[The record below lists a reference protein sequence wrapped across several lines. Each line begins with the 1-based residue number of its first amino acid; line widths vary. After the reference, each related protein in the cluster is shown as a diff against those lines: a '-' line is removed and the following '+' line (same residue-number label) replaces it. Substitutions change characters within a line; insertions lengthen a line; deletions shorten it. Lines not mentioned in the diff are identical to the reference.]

1 MCPCARG
8 ACAWRM
14 ARAAGASAKA
24 CENFPTP
31 RLIYHFRTQKPFLV
45 CCHWRDHFK
54 RSLKGDRSER
64 SLRGKKTVLGPEMVY
79 KAGSWKVFARFRAC
93 APRHAPRHFLFLF
106 FFTRT
111 HTHAH
116 TPQMSTS
123 TTSTSSSTGTSS
135 SSSSSFD
142 AWQERFQS
150 AVSSL
155 PPVAR
160 EQWQARSP
168 SLSAARFAEIAAGGH
183 CSSAESTLFTAE
195 RERRAA
201 SLPAHYREMDHPLR
215 AGMGPPNPSTPLFD
229 QQFAGLS
236 VIESRLHVVET
247 ANARLAAENA
257 RLVGE
262 NGRLRCTLSMYQY
275 MPSYVP
281 SSPPYS
287 PTEPSYA
294 PSSPPFT
301 PPHQIRRRDDP
312 STPHPRLINLVSDDD
327 ETVPPTPDQVIPP
340 SPDDDEVDNGELDTE
355 ADGPTALRRSKR
367 ARRE

>member
-1 MCPCARG
+1 
-8 ACAWRM
+8 
-14 ARAAGASAKA
+14 
-24 CENFPTP
+24 
-31 RLIYHFRTQKPFLV
+31 
-45 CCHWRDHFK
+45 
-54 RSLKGDRSER
+54 
-64 SLRGKKTVLGPEMVY
+64 MVY
-79 KAGSWKVFARFRAC
+79 KARSLKVFSHFRAC
-93 APRHAPRHFLFLF
+93 ALRHAPRHFF
-106 FFTRT
+106 FFFFFSHA

-123 TTSTSSSTGTSS
+123 TTSTSSSTGTSSSS

-168 SLSAARFAEIAAGGH
+168 SLSAARFTEIAAGGH
-183 CSSAESTLFTAE
+183 CSSAESTLYNAE

-201 SLPAHYREMDHPLR
+201 FPAHYREMDHPLR

-287 PTEPSYA
+287 PTEPSYV

-327 ETVPPTPDQVIPP
+327 ETVPPTPDQPIPP
-340 SPDDDEVDNGELDTE
+340 TPDDDEVDTE

>member
-1 MCPCARG
+1 
-8 ACAWRM
+8 
-14 ARAAGASAKA
+14 
-24 CENFPTP
+24 
-31 RLIYHFRTQKPFLV
+31 
-45 CCHWRDHFK
+45 
-54 RSLKGDRSER
+54 
-64 SLRGKKTVLGPEMVY
+64 
-79 KAGSWKVFARFRAC
+79 
-93 APRHAPRHFLFLF
+93 
-106 FFTRT
+106 
-111 HTHAH
+111 
-116 TPQMSTS
+116 MSTS